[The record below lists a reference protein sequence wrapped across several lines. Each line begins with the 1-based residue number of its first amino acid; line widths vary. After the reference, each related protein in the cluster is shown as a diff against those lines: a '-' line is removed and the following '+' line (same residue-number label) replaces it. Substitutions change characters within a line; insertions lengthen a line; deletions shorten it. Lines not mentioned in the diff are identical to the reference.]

1 MVEKTYLCCCSS
13 FTYHSFDKW
22 PRLPSGLFIFIKE
35 MVSACFNEN
44 GIDRE
49 YRFTEEEYNA
59 RTLGEGVA
67 SFDEFINAIVAFVEE
82 SGGSLEDAVDMA
94 NDAYFQL

>member
-1 MVEKTYLCCCSS
+1 MKTELIENIG
-13 FTYHSFDKW
+13 FT
-22 PRLPSGLFIFIKE
+22 
-35 MVSACFNEN
+35 
-44 GIDRE
+44 
-49 YRFTEEEYNA
+49 EEYNA

>member
-1 MVEKTYLCCCSS
+1 MKTELIENIG
-13 FTYHSFDKW
+13 FTK
-22 PRLPSGLFIFIKE
+22 
-35 MVSACFNEN
+35 
-44 GIDRE
+44 
-49 YRFTEEEYNA
+49 EEYNA
-59 RTLGEGVA
+59 RPLGEDVA

>member
-1 MVEKTYLCCCSS
+1 MAPG
-13 FTYHSFDKW
+13 F
-22 PRLPSGLFIFIKE
+22 RRGLFHLYKKKRYLL
-35 MVSACFNEN
+35 VSMKTELIEN
-44 GIDRE
+44 IG
-49 YRFTEEEYNA
+49 FTEEEYNA
-59 RTLGEGVA
+59 RTLGEDVA

>member
-22 PRLPSGLFIFIKE
+22 PRLPL
-35 MVSACFNEN
+35 VSMKTELIEN
-44 GIDRE
+44 IG
-49 YRFTEEEYNA
+49 FTEEEYNA

>member
-1 MVEKTYLCCCSS
+1 
-13 FTYHSFDKW
+13 
-22 PRLPSGLFIFIKE
+22 

>member
-1 MVEKTYLCCCSS
+1 MKTEL
-13 FTYHSFDKW
+13 
-22 PRLPSGLFIFIKE
+22 I
-35 MVSACFNEN
+35 EN
-44 GIDRE
+44 IG
-49 YRFTEEEYNA
+49 FTEEEYNA

-67 SFDEFINAIVAFVEE
+67 FDEFINAIVAFVEE

>member
-1 MVEKTYLCCCSS
+1 M
-13 FTYHSFDKW
+13 
-22 PRLPSGLFIFIKE
+22 PGL
-35 MVSACFNEN
+35 
-44 GIDRE
+44 
-49 YRFTEEEYNA
+49 
-59 RTLGEGVA
+59 VA